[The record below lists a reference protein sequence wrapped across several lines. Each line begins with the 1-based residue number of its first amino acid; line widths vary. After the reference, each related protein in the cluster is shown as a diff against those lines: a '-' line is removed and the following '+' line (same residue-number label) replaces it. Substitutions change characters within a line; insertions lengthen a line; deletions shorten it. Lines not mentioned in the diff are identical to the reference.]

1 MAQEPLPFFQD
12 PPIEAEMM
20 IQDLIDK
27 RKKCRLCMECG
38 SAALINGAEYAF
50 DPNVVSYW
58 SQWLGHPQPRLL
70 LVAQDFSDVDYFQ
83 RYHGA
88 SNRDSATNQ
97 TLSRLLSVAGLAPK
111 PGPEPDNE
119 TRVFLTN
126 SILCLKQP
134 PMNRAISAKWVRNCA
149 TQQLRP
155 LIEQLKPEIIVGMGS
170 HGWRAVR
177 SAFDLKDV
185 PKKLS
190 EAAGQSWKVSDF
202 SVFAVGHCAPQGI
215 ANRSLAVQEED
226 WSRIG
231 LLLENVIAP

>member
-1 MAQEPLPFFQD
+1 VRALKEL
-12 PPIEAEMM
+12 MM
-20 IQDLIDK
+20 IQNLVDM
-27 RKKCRLCMECG
+27 RKKCRLCMECD
-38 SAALINGAEYAF
+38 SAALVNGAEFAF

-83 RYHGA
+83 RYQGA

-97 TLSRLLSVAGLAPK
+97 KLSHLLSVAGLAPK

-149 TQQLRP
+149 TKQLRP
-155 LIEQLKPEIIVGMGS
+155 LIEQLQPTIVVGMGS

-177 SAFDLKDV
+177 SAFDLKDA

-190 EAAGQSWKVSDF
+190 EVAGQSWKLGESF
-202 SVFAVGHCAPQGI
+202 VFAVGHCAPQGL
-215 ANRSLAVQEED
+215 ANRPITVQEED
-226 WSRIG
+226 WRRIG
-231 LLLENVIAP
+231 LVLGNALAT